1 MRKASGEP
9 RKLCNSSTIQ
19 KFWLWWKPPR
29 GRRSLTRKFSI
40 GGEVMAKLATFKVTV
55 KRISGFHN
63 KIKVKDFEIDEDEP
77 ESLGGTNKGPNP
89 VELLLGALGS
99 CLSTIT
105 TIYAKKRGIKVDDVE
120 VELSGQLDP
129 RGFQGLADVR
139 PGLQKIEVKVKI
151 KSPESRE
158 KLQELLDDVVKH
170 CPVEDNLAHG
180 VPIEVELV

>member
-1 MRKASGEP
+1 
-9 RKLCNSSTIQ
+9 
-19 KFWLWWKPPR
+19 
-29 GRRSLTRKFSI
+29 
-40 GGEVMAKLATFKVTV
+40 MAKLVTFKVAV
-55 KRISGFHN
+55 KRVSGVHN
-63 KIKVKDFEIDEDEP
+63 KIKVKDFEIDVDEP

-99 CLSTIT
+99 CLSIIT
-105 TIYAKKRGIKVDDVE
+105 TIYAKKKGIKVDDVE

-139 PGLQKIEVKVKI
+139 PGFQKIEAKVKI

-170 CPVEDNLAHG
+170 CPVEDNIAHE